1 MNNERLSLPH
11 ALAHWEHC
19 LAPFWVRQPVSQNE
33 DVPPLKG
40 QGAQRTVRTGLSL
53 TLTPWS
59 HFLCMEIRCL
69 VCLQHPHVD
78 RAVSRCPSSHQKCD
92 DSLLEVNQ
100 VLNEGYRDL
109 RVLSGLIM
117 IRINKSNVRT
127 LMMVVVGVK
136 MCCWKYAAVSVSL
149 LLPGS
154 LTLV

>member
-1 MNNERLSLPH
+1 
-11 ALAHWEHC
+11 
-19 LAPFWVRQPVSQNE
+19 
-33 DVPPLKG
+33 
-40 QGAQRTVRTGLSL
+40 
-53 TLTPWS
+53 
-59 HFLCMEIRCL
+59 MEIRCL

-92 DSLLEVNQ
+92 GSLLEVNQ

-136 MCCWKYAAVSVSL
+136 MCC
-149 LLPGS
+149 
-154 LTLV
+154 